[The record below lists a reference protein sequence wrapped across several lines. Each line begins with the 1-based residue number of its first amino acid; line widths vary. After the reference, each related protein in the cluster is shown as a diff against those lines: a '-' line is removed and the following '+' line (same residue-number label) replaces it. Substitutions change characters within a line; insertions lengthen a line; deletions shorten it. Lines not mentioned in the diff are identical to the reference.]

1 MPIPAIGGICS
12 VQEGH
17 ELSSAP
23 RRAAGFAAARRRA
36 VPMAVAFV
44 TVLAGAGLLAVLWPP
59 TYRATGTLRL
69 DLSTVPADA
78 TPGGTTAP
86 SEQQWQQIARRVLA
100 PADLLE
106 IAGRHDLYRPER
118 VSLTPEALADR
129 MLRDVRLERVDVDV
143 AGPPP
148 TGSPGPAIAF
158 TVAYDGPSPDLATR
172 VASDLVGLFPLA
184 DTAPQQ
190 ASPARDEADEADEA
204 GTLQARIAEL
214 EQRIAEFRQQ
224 NAVLLPNAAP
234 ANPQQ
239 IDRVQKQLRD
249 LDARSRSLERRIAAD
264 DPQLEEARSWLAMD
278 RERYP
283 PDHPSVLQLERE
295 VANLEQQLETQRWA
309 AREERATLVT
319 QRRELQAQLEQLEQ
333 ARQSRAAVEREYA
346 ALTSELQ
353 DAQARLAG
361 IRQKAQ
367 AVTREDDRASRHD
380 GPRFMLIAA
389 PARPQA
395 PIRPNRAALLA
406 AGLLAAVAAAMAVML
421 LLEAR
426 NPWVRG
432 PRGVAAVLGEAPLA
446 TLPWFG
452 DARGAT

>member
-1 MPIPAIGGICS
+1 LQLPFEFQIGLRYTRAG
-12 VQEGH
+12 
-17 ELSSAP
+17 
-23 RRAAGFAAARRRA
+23 RRAHRRNGFISFISALSVAGIALGVAALI
-36 VPMAVAFV
+36 
-44 TVLAGAGLLAVLWPP
+44 TVLSVMNGFQKEVRDRMLAVLSHIEVFAA
-59 TYRATGTLRL
+59 RA
-69 DLSTVPADA
+69 
-78 TPGGTTAP
+78 
-86 SEQQWQQIARRVLA
+86 
-100 PADLLE
+100 
-106 IAGRHDLYRPER
+106 
-118 VSLTPEALADR
+118 
-129 MLRDVRLERVDVDV
+129 
-143 AGPPP
+143 
-148 TGSPGPAIAF
+148 
-158 TVAYDGPSPDLATR
+158 
-172 VASDLVGLFPLA
+172 PLA

-361 IRQKAQ
+361 IRQQAQ

>member
-1 MPIPAIGGICS
+1 
-12 VQEGH
+12 
-17 ELSSAP
+17 
-23 RRAAGFAAARRRA
+23 
-36 VPMAVAFV
+36 MAVAFV
-44 TVLAGAGLLAVLWPP
+44 AVLAGAGLLAALWPP
-59 TYRATGTLRL
+59 TYRATGTLRV
-69 DLSTVPADA
+69 DLPATAGDA
-78 TPGGTTAP
+78 TQGGATAP
-86 SEQQWQQIARRVLA
+86 LEQQWPQIARGVLT
-100 PADLLE
+100 PDDLLE
-106 IAGRHDLYRPER
+106 IVRRHDLYATER
-118 VSLTPEALADR
+118 DSLSREALADR
-129 MLRDVRLERVDVDV
+129 MLRDVRLEQAGADA
-143 AGPPP
+143 AGPSRS
-148 TGSPGPAIAF
+148 GNAGPAITF
-158 TVAYDGPSPDLATR
+158 TVGYESPSPDLATR

-184 DTAPQQ
+184 DAAPQQ
-190 ASPARDEADEADEA
+190 ASPADDEADEA
-204 GTLQARIAEL
+204 GTLQARVAEL

-224 NAVLLPNAAP
+224 NADRLPEAAP
-234 ANPQQ
+234 ANQQQ
-239 IDRVQKQLRD
+239 IDRLQQQVRD
-249 LDARSRSLERRIAAD
+249 LDARSRTLERRIAAD

-295 VANLEQQLETQRWA
+295 VANLEQQLETQRRA

-361 IRQKAQ
+361 IRQQAQ

-395 PIRPNRAALLA
+395 PIRPNRVAVLA
-406 AGLLAAVAAAMAVML
+406 AGLLAALAAAVAVML